1 MNTGSL
7 YTHLECLMCKQN
19 FHKNQVH
26 NFCPKC
32 NQPLVARYNLSSGLD
47 KSILHGRPLNMWRYK
62 EILPIFNDDN
72 IVSLGEGMTP
82 ILDLNRLGEVLSI
95 EKFQVKDEGGNPTGS
110 FKARGLSMAVSKAKE
125 LGIVEFCIPT
135 AGNAGSALSA
145 YVARMGGRSHTPN
158 VFAIDCEIMGAEVN
172 KIPGSI
178 KDAGAAMAVSNI
190 DGKWWDVTTLKE
202 PFRLEGK
209 KTMGYEI
216 AEQLEWKLPD
226 VIIYPT
232 GGGTGLIWKAFQEM
246 KELGWIEKIPSKMV
260 AVQTSGCNP
269 IVQSF
274 NAKMDHAPLFEDPAV
289 TIANGLR
296 VPKAFG
302 DRLILSTIYESN
314 GYAIDVTDDEIMEG
328 MKLCAE
334 HEGLFMCPEGGAV
347 LQAAFKLKKS
357 GFISKTDHVLLL
369 NTGSAYK
376 YIENL

>member
-1 MNTGSL
+1 
-7 YTHLECLMCKQN
+7 
-19 FHKNQVH
+19 
-26 NFCPKC
+26 
-32 NQPLVARYNLSSGLD
+32 
-47 KSILHGRPLNMWRYK
+47 
-62 EILPIFNDDN
+62 
-72 IVSLGEGMTP
+72 
-82 ILDLNRLGEVLSI
+82 
-95 EKFQVKDEGGNPTGS
+95 
-110 FKARGLSMAVSKAKE
+110 
-125 LGIVEFCIPT
+125 
-135 AGNAGSALSA
+135 
-145 YVARMGGRSHTPN
+145 
-158 VFAIDCEIMGAEVN
+158 MGAEVN